1 MVASFYQLELIQD
14 MNWINN
20 YRLHRIQQDF
30 GSNAFKEYQNQ
41 PGKIA
46 LLKLWFHP
54 YTEWTNMG
62 IILISILLLFA
73 QMALEH
79 NHSVSWMTAHRTQM
93 SLFNWVD
100 LVLTLYFIVELAF
113 KIILAPRKWFFIKNS
128 FIDILAIL
136 PIFRMFRLARTTR
149 LLRVVRLFR
158 AMRGGRMLKS
168 DLIKQKTHVL
178 FRTES
183 TAMITYLFLSVLF
196 GTVGIMVFEKG
207 VNDSFVSIGD
217 GLWWCI
223 VTITTVG
230 YGDMFPITIGG
241 KVVAVGIM
249 FVGLSF
255 YALLTGTISTVL
267 IERAQ
272 QLGDRA
278 MDVNILEDHIVI
290 CGWNDDIFDILETLM
305 CSTNRNILIIAEN
318 PLQEIASPRVMLLQG
333 NPSNKETL
341 KTGQIERAFSAII
354 LSEKQ
359 EGHSSQDTDA
369 KSILIAL
376 ALNICNPD
384 LHTTIELQNPDNIE
398 HAQNAGVNDFITATA
413 YQGALLAQSA
423 SSPGVAK
430 IFAKIFIDP
439 ETYIHYVPVPES
451 MVGQPYLT
459 LVQFYTAEQM
469 GSILG
474 VSCNEQIDLS
484 PDPATPMTAD
494 HKILTLSTSQ
504 TL

>member
-1 MVASFYQLELIQD
+1 MDKYG
-14 MNWINN
+14 N
-20 YRLHRIQQDF
+20 YSD
-30 GSNAFKEYQNQ
+30 
-41 PGKIA
+41 
-46 LLKLWFHP
+46 FHP
-54 YTEWTNMG
+54 SFVRPNG
-62 IILISILLLFA
+62 NRA
-73 QMALEH
+73 QSLCKLDD
-79 NHSVSWMTAHRTQM
+79 RTQNTDVAIQLGRPH
-93 SLFNWVD
+93 SNSVFYYRVGIQN
-100 LVLTLYFIVELAF
+100 Y
-113 KIILAPRKWFFIKNS
+113 LAPRKWFFIKNS

-230 YGDMFPITIGG
+230 YGDMFPITMGG
-241 KVVAVGIM
+241 KIVAVGIM

-278 MDVNILEDHIVI
+278 MDINILEDHIVI

-305 CSTNRNILIIAEN
+305 CSNNRNILIIAEN

-341 KTGQIERAFSAII
+341 KMRQIERAFSAII

-369 KSILIAL
+369 KSILVAL
-376 ALNICNPD
+376 AINICNPN

-398 HAQNAGVNDFITATA
+398 HAQNAGVKDFITATA

-451 MVGQPYLT
+451 MIGQPYLT

-484 PDPATPMTAD
+484 PDPTTQMTAD

-504 TL
+504 VL

>member
-1 MVASFYQLELIQD
+1 MIES

-20 YRLHRIQQDF
+20 YRLHRIRQDF
-30 GSNAFKEYQNQ
+30 GGNALKEYQQ
-41 PGKIA
+41 QQSKVAMI
-46 LLKLWFHP
+46 KFWFHP
-54 YTEWTNMG
+54 YTEWMSMA
-62 IILISILLLFA
+62 IILFSIVLLFV
-73 QMALEH
+73 QMTLEQ
-79 NHSVSWMTAHRTQM
+79 NQSVSWMTAHRTHM

-100 LVLTLYFIVELAF
+100 LGITLFFIIELAF
-113 KIILAPRKWFFIKNS
+113 KITLAPRKWFFIKNS
-128 FIDILAIL
+128 FIDILSIL

-149 LLRVVRLFR
+149 LLRVVRLFK

-168 DLIKQKTHVL
+168 DLIKQKTHIL

-183 TAMITYLFLSVLF
+183 TAMMTYLLLSVLF

-230 YGDMFPITIGG
+230 YGDMYPITVGG
-241 KVVAVGIM
+241 KLVAVSIM

-290 CGWNDDIFDILETLM
+290 CGWNDDIFDVLETLM
-305 CSTNRNILIIAEN
+305 CSTERNILIIAEN
-318 PLQEIASPRVMLLQG
+318 PVQEIANPRVMLLKG
-333 NPSNKETL
+333 NPSNKEIL
-341 KTGQIERAFSAII
+341 KIGQIDKAFSSII
-354 LSEKQ
+354 LSERQ
-359 EGHSSQDTDA
+359 DGHSSQDSDA

-376 ALNICNPD
+376 ALNICNPN
-384 LHTTIELQNPDNIE
+384 LHTTIELQNPENIE
-398 HAQNAGVNDFITATA
+398 HAQNAGANDFITATA

-439 ETYIHYVPVPES
+439 ETYIHYVSVPKPLI
-451 MVGQPYLT
+451 GQPYLS
-459 LVQFYTAEQM
+459 LVEFYATKQM

-474 VSCNEQIDLS
+474 LSRNNDIDLS
-484 PDPATPMTAD
+484 PDPQTLMTSE

-504 TL
+504 SP